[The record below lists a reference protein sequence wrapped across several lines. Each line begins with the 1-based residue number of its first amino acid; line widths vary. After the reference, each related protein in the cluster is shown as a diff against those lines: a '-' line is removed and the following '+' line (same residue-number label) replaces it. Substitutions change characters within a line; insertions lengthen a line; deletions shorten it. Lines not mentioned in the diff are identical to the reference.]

1 MPLPWYPLTHINH
14 FTVINRRSAAT
25 PNHFAAVHLRQ
36 NSLVSCGAVFL
47 YSKRIGSRATG
58 LQFFIPA
65 LLKLHEPSGSGYRA
79 MTLRKTRVSRTTP
92 LQHRGRNADS
102 VQAVTT
108 SKRHFYC
115 NLYFQLWKPRFNL
128 KSVFSFWTE
137 KAISKYRPVAAI
149 SKIEIASH
157 IPVVLVG
164 ECLPQTL
171 LPYRAVQHT
180 PESTNC
186 PQQVCADFL
195 RTSYVSEF

>member
-1 MPLPWYPLTHINH
+1 MM
-14 FTVINRRSAAT
+14 NRRSATT
-25 PNHFAAVHLRQ
+25 PNHFAAACPRQ
-36 NSLVSCGAVFL
+36 NPLVPCGAVFL
-47 YSKRIGSRATG
+47 YPERICRRATG

-115 NLYFQLWKPRFNL
+115 NLYFQLWKPRFSL

-137 KAISKYRPVAAI
+137 KAISKYRPVATI
-149 SKIEIASH
+149 SNFEIASH
-157 IPVVLVG
+157 
-164 ECLPQTL
+164 
-171 LPYRAVQHT
+171 
-180 PESTNC
+180 
-186 PQQVCADFL
+186 
-195 RTSYVSEF
+195 